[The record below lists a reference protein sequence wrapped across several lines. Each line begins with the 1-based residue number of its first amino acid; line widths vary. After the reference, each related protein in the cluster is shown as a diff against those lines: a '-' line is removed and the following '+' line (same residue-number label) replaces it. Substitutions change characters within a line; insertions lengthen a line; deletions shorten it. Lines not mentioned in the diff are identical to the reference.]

1 MDVYAALEKFVR
13 VISADEVHRTLPTL
27 NLEKMTEDELSNLA
41 EDALRHGKLCSIS
54 DVMRDI
60 AADVVDNCEVPTRDA
75 MQELISEAL
84 DDYMSRDD
92 MDDYLNRS
100 DTEDLID
107 ERITDQLDEVVDAK
121 LTAFKRDILDHD
133 ELVDSLVPLMI
144 TRLEYHIQDLV
155 TSLVH
160 TTLSKMKFSMVVKT
174 DQ

>member
-1 MDVYAALEKFVR
+1 MADTGNLLQRHRNALKDRF
-13 VISADEVHRTLPTL
+13 L
-27 NLEKMTEDELSNLA
+27 
-41 EDALRHGKLCSIS
+41 
-54 DVMRDI
+54 
-60 AADVVDNCEVPTRDA
+60 
-75 MQELISEAL
+75 
-84 DDYMSRDD
+84 
-92 MDDYLNRS
+92 
-100 DTEDLID
+100 
-107 ERITDQLDEVVDAK
+107 DAK